1 MQVNE
6 NGLFSFN
13 KPFSFSHPNL
23 FPTDNIYS
31 RLSNVVAPFWSDNDI
46 RKNGTVR
53 YVDINIRSRDSLNST
68 RDHENHLISEV
79 LAHLKKTGT
88 TGIEQVFQPTW
99 MIIAQ
104 WDKVPPF
111 SQEGVS
117 SKVMFVHAVVVCK
130 QVNNVYRLMIIVLHA

>member
-13 KPFSFSHPNL
+13 EPFSFSHPNQ

-53 YVDINIRSRDSLNST
+53 YVDINIRDLT
-68 RDHENHLISEV
+68 HDHENHILVSDV
-79 LAHLKKTGT
+79 LAHLRKTGT
-88 TGIEQVFQPTW
+88 TGKEFQPTW
-99 MIIAQ
+99 MIVAQ

-111 SQEGVS
+111 SQEGAS
-117 SKVMFVHAVVVCK
+117 SKVMFVHAAVVYTKLPDFYELVH
-130 QVNNVYRLMIIVLHA
+130 N